1 MDPTISKNYKLLL
14 DPLLVKG
21 ANAKVYRYDGVV
33 PDDPTYP
40 PVFPCDPRKPLAR
53 LRRLEPMEMIVPR
66 WDYHLFTGLLEMFIN
81 LLLSGSKS
89 TNTTSGNRRRS
100 R

>member
-1 MDPTISKNYKLLL
+1 MNGGGYEMGPGPGAGLMEAGPNKISKNYKLLL

-33 PDDPTYP
+33 PDDPSYP
-40 PVFPCDPRKPLAR
+40 AVYPCDPRKPLAR

-66 WDYHLFTGLLEMFIN
+66 
-81 LLLSGSKS
+81 
-89 TNTTSGNRRRS
+89 
-100 R
+100 